1 MSKLVRTLM
10 LGAVLVV
17 MNLAAATA
25 VAQEQ
30 TTTDEA
36 AELFRAGER
45 AVQERT
51 TTDDAV
57 ELFRAGE
64 RASAAHPEIG
74 TTPAQATQP
83 ARAARAAGPRGRPG
97 LLVTI
102 GVLAAATAAS
112 TVRSATRRVR
122 ARQAV

>member
-10 LGAVLVV
+10 LGAMLAA

-25 VAQEQ
+25 IAQEQ
-30 TTTDEA
+30 
-36 AELFRAGER
+36 
-45 AVQERT
+45 T

-64 RASAAHPEIG
+64 RASQKQITGDAA
-74 TTPAQATQP
+74 PAPAEATEP
-83 ARAARAAGPRGRPG
+83 ARPAEAGGGPG
-97 LLVTI
+97 LLVI
-102 GVLAAATAAS
+102 VMLAALAAALAAMAA
-112 TVRSATRRVR
+112 TRATRRVR